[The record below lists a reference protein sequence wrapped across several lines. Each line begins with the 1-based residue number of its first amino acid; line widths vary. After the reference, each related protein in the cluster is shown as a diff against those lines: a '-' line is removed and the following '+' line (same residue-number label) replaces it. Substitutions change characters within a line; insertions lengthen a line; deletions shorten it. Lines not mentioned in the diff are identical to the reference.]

1 MAFKTLNDINSVI
14 AAIISAG
21 GTVPQSMLDEQ
32 AYLQTCYL
40 PNGALVEPVYDHL
53 KRIVGYSQDLQTAV
67 VDTVDKLMQTG
78 PDAQKPGLLL
88 GKIQSGKTR
97 AFVGIMG
104 RAFDKGFDYC
114 VVLSKSSKALIEQT
128 VKRMKSEFED
138 YIVNPLYGQKTKI
151 AVYNAID
158 RPQMTQSKVD
168 EYKNIFVAKK
178 QKENI
183 EALISMFGS
192 PFFASKKLL
201 IIDDEADFVSHA
213 FRTNHGN
220 DEVCVIA
227 QLIDNMMAL
236 NSSSRYLQVTATPYS
251 LYLQPDETVVM
262 SNGKVA
268 PFRPRFT
275 TLVPIHSNYIGGNEY
290 FVESKDQTSMYS
302 NLFHPI
308 TNSAVDHLD
317 PQRGAHGRVTN
328 NATTT
333 PTFATVREALMQY
346 LVASAIRL
354 LQAKQQQTAEYHSS
368 FLMHV
373 GTTQASHNLQKI
385 VVDTILSDWRQCAK
399 GCWTADMQ
407 SLFNS
412 AYTDFS
418 SSIYKG
424 IQGGLI
430 SISIPS
436 FQDVFNRVDDIL
448 ANGEYLIQVVN
459 SNVNNAKLPT
469 LLDENGQLDISR
481 SALNIFIGGF
491 NLDRGVTI
499 DHVLGFMYGRRPKQ
513 FSADTVLQHCRM
525 YGNRSKDDMAVTR
538 LHTTNGL
545 HDILEKINDM
555 DDQLREWFENYMK
568 NPNYTGVDPESVFIQ
583 FNAKDGIGPCGRNRL
598 LISDLIRLKSFGRV
612 TPSGF
617 QTDCN
622 TTISSTIKA
631 IDALLQ
637 AQLGYVA
644 DQPFL
649 MDIDVAKN
657 IIKMI
662 RNTYIYNRIV
672 DNNAGLDWDV
682 NEMIAPIEYVTQKQK
697 SNTIWVLHRPKA
709 RDMSRVRQNGRFVDA
724 PEDGNTDTPLA
735 RKTATNLP
743 ILMLIREKGESA
755 KGWRDAQFYWPCLRL
770 PLNMKSA
777 MYCKS

>member
-1 MAFKTLNDINSVI
+1 MAFKTLNDINNVI
-14 AAIISAG
+14 AAITNAG
-21 GTVPQSMLDEQ
+21 GTVPQSMLAEQ

-40 PNGALVEPVYDHL
+40 PNGALIEPVYDHL

-183 EALISMFGS
+183 QALITMFSS
-192 PFFASKKLL
+192 PFFAGKKLL

-251 LYLQPDETVVM
+251 LYLQPDDTVVL
-262 SNGKVA
+262 SNGRVA

-290 FVESKDQTSMYS
+290 FVESKNQSSMYS
-302 NLFHPI
+302 DLFHTMADTAI
-308 TNSAVDHLD
+308 DHLD
-317 PQRGAHGRVTN
+317 PTRGAHGRVTN

-373 GTTQASHNLQKI
+373 GTTQASHNLQEI

-399 GCWTADMQ
+399 GSWTADMQ
-407 SLFNS
+407 MLFTY
-412 AYTDFS
+412 AYLDFDD
-418 SSIYKG
+418 SIQKG
-424 IQGGLI
+424 LQMGLI
-430 SISIPS
+430 SVGIPS
-436 FQDVFNRVDDIL
+436 IQDVFDRVDDIL

-459 SNVNNAKLPT
+459 AKVKLET

-499 DHVLGFMYGRRPKQ
+499 DHVLGFMYGRRPRQ
-513 FSADTVLQHCRM
+513 FNADTVLQHCRM
-525 YGNRSKDDMAVTR
+525 YGNRSKEDMAVTR
-538 LHTTNGL
+538 LHTTYGL
-545 HDILEKINDM
+545 YDILEKINDM

-568 NPNYTGVDPESVFIQ
+568 NPQYTGEDPESVFIQ
-583 FNAKDGIGPCGRNRL
+583 FNAQSGIYPCGRNRL
-598 LISDLIRLKSFGRV
+598 LISDLIRLKAFGRV

-617 QTDCN
+617 QTDSN
-622 TTISSTIKA
+622 TAISATIMA
-631 IDALLQ
+631 IDTLLQ
-637 AQLGYVA
+637 AQPGYVP
-644 DQPFL
+644 DQAFQ
-649 MDIDVAKN
+649 MDVDVAKN

-662 RNTYIYNRIV
+662 RSTFIYDRPV
-672 DNNAGLDWDV
+672 DNNAGLEWDI

-735 RKTATNLP
+735 KSVATDLP
-743 ILMLIREKGESA
+743 ILMLIREKGESGNG
-755 KGWRDAQFYWPCLRL
+755 KGWRDAEFYWPCLRL
-770 PLNMKSA
+770 PQRMKSA
-777 MYCKS
+777 MYSKS

>member
-14 AAIISAG
+14 AAITNAG
-21 GTVPQSMLDEQ
+21 GTVPQSMLAEQ
-32 AYLQTCYL
+32 AYLKTCYL

-53 KRIVGYSQDLQTAV
+53 KRIVGYSQNLQDAV

-78 PDAQKPGLLL
+78 PDAKKPGLLL

-183 EALISMFGS
+183 QALITMFSS
-192 PFFASKKLL
+192 PFFAEKKLL

-213 FRTNHGN
+213 FRKNHGN

-227 QLIDNMMAL
+227 QLIDTMMAL
-236 NSSSRYLQVTATPYS
+236 NPSSRYLQVTATPYS
-251 LYLQPDETVVM
+251 LYLQPDDTVVL
-262 SNGKVA
+262 SNGSVA

-290 FVESKDQTSMYS
+290 FVESKNQNSMYS
-302 NLFHPI
+302 DLFHTMADTAI
-308 TNSAVDHLD
+308 DHLD
-317 PQRGAHGRVTN
+317 PKRGAHGRVTN

-354 LQAKQQQTAEYHSS
+354 LQSQQQQTAEYHSS

-373 GTTQASHNLQKI
+373 GTTQASHNLQEI

-399 GCWTADMQ
+399 GNWTADMQ

-418 SSIYKG
+418 SSINKG
-424 IQGGLI
+424 LQSGLI
-430 SISIPS
+430 SIGIPS
-436 FQDVFNRVDDIL
+436 FQDVFDRVDDIL
-448 ANGEYLIQVVN
+448 SNGEYLIQVVN
-459 SNVNNAKLPT
+459 ANVKLET

-499 DHVLGFMYGRRPKQ
+499 DHVLGFMYGRRPSQ

-525 YGNRSKDDMAVTR
+525 YGNRSKEDMAVTR
-538 LHTTNGL
+538 LHTTYGL
-545 HDILEKINDM
+545 YDILEKINDM
-555 DDQLREWFENYMK
+555 DDQLREWFENYMN

-598 LISDLIRLKSFGRV
+598 LISDLIRLKAFGRV

-617 QTDCN
+617 QTDSN
-622 TTISSTIKA
+622 TAISSTIKA
-631 IDALLQ
+631 IDTLIK
-637 AQLGYVA
+637 AQPGYVA

-649 MDIDVAKN
+649 MDVDVVKN

-662 RNTYIYNRIV
+662 RSTYIYNRTV

-682 NEMIAPIEYVTQKQK
+682 NEMIAPIEYVTQLQNSK
-697 SNTIWVLHRPKA
+697 SMWVLHRPKA
-709 RDMSRVRQNGRFVDA
+709 RDMSRIRQNGRFVDA

-735 RKTATNLP
+735 KSVATNLP
-743 ILMLIREKGESA
+743 ILMLIKEKGESGNG
-755 KGWRDAQFYWPCLRL
+755 KGWRDAEFYWPSLRL
-770 PLNMKSA
+770 PQNMKSA
-777 MYCKS
+777 MYSKS

>member
-1 MAFKTLNDINSVI
+1 MAFKTLNDINNVI
-14 AAIISAG
+14 AAITNAG
-21 GTVPQSMLDEQ
+21 GTVPQSMLAEQ

-40 PNGALVEPVYDHL
+40 PNGALIEPVYDHL
-53 KRIVGYSQDLQTAV
+53 KRIVGYSQDLQDAV
-67 VDTVDKLMQTG
+67 VGTVDKLMQTG

-138 YIVNPLYGQKTKI
+138 YIFNPLYGQKTKI

-183 EALISMFGS
+183 HALITMFSS
-192 PFFASKKLL
+192 PFFAGKKLL

-213 FRTNHGN
+213 FRKVHGN

-227 QLIDNMMAL
+227 QLIDTMMAL

-251 LYLQPDETVVM
+251 LYLQPDDTVVL
-262 SNGKVA
+262 SNGSVA

-275 TLVPIHSNYIGGNEY
+275 TLVPIHNNYIGGKEY
-290 FVESKDQTSMYS
+290 FVDSKNQNSMYS
-302 NLFHPI
+302 DLFHPI
-308 TNSAVDHLD
+308 TESAVDHLD
-317 PQRGAHGRVTN
+317 PKRGAHGRVTN

-333 PTFATVREALMQY
+333 PTFATIREALMQY

-354 LQAKQQQTAEYHSS
+354 LQSKQQQTAEYHSS

-373 GTTQASHNLQKI
+373 GTTQASHNLQER
-385 VVDTILSDWRQCAK
+385 VVQTILSDWRKCTN
-399 GCWTADMQ
+399 GNWTTDMQ

-418 SSIYKG
+418 SSINIG
-424 IQGGLI
+424 LQSGLI
-430 SISIPS
+430 SIGIPS
-436 FQDVFNRVDDIL
+436 FQDVFDRVDDIL
-448 ANGEYLIQVVN
+448 SNGEYLIQVVN
-459 SNVNNAKLPT
+459 ANVKLET

-499 DHVLGFMYGRRPKQ
+499 DHVLGFMYGRRPSQ

-525 YGNRSKDDMAVTR
+525 YGNRSKEDMAVTR
-538 LHTTNGL
+538 LHTTYGL
-545 HDILEKINDM
+545 YDILEKINDM
-555 DDQLREWFENYMK
+555 DDQLREWFENYMN

-583 FNAKDGIGPCGRNRL
+583 FNAKDGISPCGRNRL
-598 LISDLIRLKSFGRV
+598 MISDLMRLKAFGRV

-617 QTDCN
+617 QTDSN
-622 TTISSTIKA
+622 TAISSTINA
-631 IDALLQ
+631 IDTLIQ
-637 AQLGYVA
+637 AQPGYVA

-649 MDIDVAKN
+649 MDVDVAKN
-657 IIKMI
+657 IIRMI
-662 RNTYIYNRIV
+662 RSTYIYNRTV

-682 NEMIAPIEYVTQKQK
+682 NEMIAPIEYVTQLQNSK
-697 SNTIWVLHRPKA
+697 TMWMLHRPKA
-709 RDMSRVRQNGRFVDA
+709 RDMSRIRQNGRFVDA
-724 PEDGNTDTPLA
+724 PEDGNKDTPLA
-735 RKTATNLP
+735 KSAATVLP
-743 ILMLIREKGESA
+743 ILMLIKEKGESG
-755 KGWRDAQFYWPCLRL
+755 KGWRDAEFYWPCLRL
-770 PLNMKSA
+770 PQNMKSA